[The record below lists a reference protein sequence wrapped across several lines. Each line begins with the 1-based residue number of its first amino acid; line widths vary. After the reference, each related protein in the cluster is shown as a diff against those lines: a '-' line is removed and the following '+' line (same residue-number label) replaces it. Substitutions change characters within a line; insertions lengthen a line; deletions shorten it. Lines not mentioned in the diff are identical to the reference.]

1 MAVLSTFSCGWKRP
15 LKPEA
20 DVTEAPQVAG
30 GLTGVILGDQKGERY
45 IEVLP
50 NHIKSVGV
58 ESVFFYDITGDDV
71 PEVWMLTDDCE
82 AQRMVLVHSLS
93 DWGMELYRGPA
104 GHSQFYAG
112 NGYVLRMEA
121 HMGQASWYRLNWDGK
136 TVVSN
141 KVFEEKTGGDYT
153 EPSEKPID
161 ELFPG
166 NLKPD
171 VFVEPN
177 N

>member
-1 MAVLSTFSCGWKRP
+1 
-15 LKPEA
+15 
-20 DVTEAPQVAG
+20 
-30 GLTGVILGDQKGERY
+30 
-45 IEVLP
+45 
-50 NHIKSVGV
+50 
-58 ESVFFYDITGDDV
+58 
-71 PEVWMLTDDCE
+71 
-82 AQRMVLVHSLS
+82 
-93 DWGMELYRGPA
+93 
-104 GHSQFYAG
+104 
-112 NGYVLRMEA
+112 
-121 HMGQASWYRLNWDGK
+121 MGQASWYRLNWDGK